1 MTPQIPDHT
10 VAYGERD
17 GEDVADVAVL
27 RTFDGDVDDVWDAL
41 TSPERL
47 PRWFAP
53 VSGDLRRGGRY
64 AIEGNASGTVTECHP
79 PRGFSLT
86 WEFGGATSWLEV
98 EVAEASPGRTIVRIT
113 HTCPVDAD
121 HWRQFGPSA
130 VGLGWD
136 LTIAGLGMH
145 LAGGDGG
152 GDVYEAG
159 LAWMSSP
166 DGVGYLRSC
175 GATWAVA
182 DLAAGVTRED
192 AETRARA
199 SVEAFTAPPA

>member
-10 VAYGERD
+10 VGY

-27 RTFDGDVDDVWDAL
+27 RTFDGDIDDVWDAL
-41 TSPERL
+41 TSLERL

-53 VSGDLRRGGRY
+53 VSGDLRQGGKY

-86 WEFGGATSWLEV
+86 WEFGGGVSWVEV

-113 HTCPVDAD
+113 HTCPVDDD

-130 VGLGWD
+130 PGLGWD

-145 LAGGDGG
+145 LAGGDV
-152 GDVYEAG
+152 GDDVAAAG

-166 DGVGYLRSC
+166 DGVAYLRSC
-175 GATWAVA
+175 GAAWAIA
-182 DLAAGVTRED
+182 DLSAGVTRED

-199 SVEAFTAPPA
+199 SVEAFTAPPS